1 MKGRSRKLVWS
12 EISTYLEHDSTD
24 FTMFIWIKSGPTLF
38 QGRIGQEDHL
48 PSTLLPWHKCYETES
63 QNTMM
68 LYLMHKLCQCHYE
81 KTLFTV
87 QVCVLF
93 TFVAMACCSKPVQ
106 THILHGLLF
115 QNWAAPYSWGKKGE
129 TTNTHTYIETGEE
142 KGQRRATLTKL
153 EEARIIL
160 HTGCLP
166 S

>member
-1 MKGRSRKLVWS
+1 METKWYSEKNEEIMKGRSRKLVWS

-24 FTMFIWIKSGPTLF
+24 FTMFIWIKSGTTLF
-38 QGRIGQEDHL
+38 QNRIGQEEHL
-48 PSTLLPWHKCYETES
+48 PCTLLWHKCYETES

-106 THILHGLLF
+106 PPYPELSSPQILPLF
-115 QNWAAPYSWGKKGE
+115 IALCVSSCEKGGE
-129 TTNTHTYIETGEE
+129 TT
-142 KGQRRATLTKL
+142 
-153 EEARIIL
+153 
-160 HTGCLP
+160 
-166 S
+166 